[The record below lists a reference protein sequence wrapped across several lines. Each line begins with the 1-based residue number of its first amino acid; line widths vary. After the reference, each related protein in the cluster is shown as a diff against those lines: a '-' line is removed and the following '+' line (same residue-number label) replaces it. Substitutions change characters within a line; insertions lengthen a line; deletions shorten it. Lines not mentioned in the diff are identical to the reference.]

1 MTGLIFEWDTEKNRI
16 NKKIHGIS
24 FETALLVFNDYDRIE
39 IYDQEHSEYED
50 RYSTIGLVDDVI
62 FVVYTEGKEVIRI
75 ISARMA
81 TREESPAV
89 ICQVFFKYYF

>member
-62 FVVYTEGKEVIRI
+62 FVVYTERKDVIRI

-81 TREESPAV
+81 TREERR
-89 ICQVFFKYYF
+89 IYYDKESYFR